1 MIKIKVMNGIISV
14 LGHAEYDDIG
24 KDIVCS
30 AVSSIVLCSVEAIA
44 LFDQN
49 AVDVKEYQDRLDII
63 INKNDDITNKLVKNI
78 FAKGLKFAYRCAII
92 ITRANIFNN
101 IRPVFTALLMLLIFN
116 EQLPFWKWIGIVI
129 IIVGLFISQNQRKI

>member
-1 MIKIKVMNGIISV
+1 MIKVMNGIISV

-63 INKNDDITNKLVKNI
+63 INKNDDITGKLIKNMLNC
-78 FAKGLKFAYRCAII
+78 LKEVEKKY
-92 ITRANIFNN
+92 
-101 IRPVFTALLMLLIFN
+101 
-116 EQLPFWKWIGIVI
+116 
-129 IIVGLFISQNQRKI
+129 SQNVKIINKEE